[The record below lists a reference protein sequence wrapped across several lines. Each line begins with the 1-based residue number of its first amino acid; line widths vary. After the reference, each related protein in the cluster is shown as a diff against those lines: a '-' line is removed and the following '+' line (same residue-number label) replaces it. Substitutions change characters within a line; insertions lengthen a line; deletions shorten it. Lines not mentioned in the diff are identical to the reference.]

1 MRTFIEPSSPPR
13 KTYGLLVR
21 LANST
26 TAMLCL
32 ILVVTS
38 GAAALAVSELPPTPV
53 ERPTLEACQAC
64 VLDLWFTP
72 SESSVDL

>member
-13 KTYGLLVR
+13 NAYGLLVQ

-26 TAMLCL
+26 VAMLCL

-38 GAAALAVSELPPTPV
+38 GGAALAMSELMPTPV

-64 VLDLWFTP
+64 VVDLWFTP
-72 SESSVDL
+72 SESSVDR

>member
-1 MRTFIEPSSPPR
+1 MRILTEPSSPPR
-13 KTYGLLVR
+13 NAYDLLVR

-38 GAAALAVSELPPTPV
+38 GAAALAVSEFPLTPV

-72 SESSVDL
+72 AESSVDR